1 MPVEMPV
8 EALSEHDTGKTSAYD
23 EAITATATL
32 PG

>member
-1 MPVEMPV
+1 MLVEMPV
-8 EALSEHDTGKTSAYD
+8 EALSEHDTGKPSAFG